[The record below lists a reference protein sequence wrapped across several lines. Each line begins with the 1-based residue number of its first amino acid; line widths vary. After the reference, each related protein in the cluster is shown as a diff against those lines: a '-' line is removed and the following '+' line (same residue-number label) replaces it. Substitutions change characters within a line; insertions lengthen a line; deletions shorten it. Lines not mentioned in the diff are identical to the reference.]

1 MKYTAQDFKSNQ
13 EVRWCPGCGDHS
25 VLASLQRAL
34 PQVAEDLGYSM
45 ERFVFVSGIGCSSRL
60 PYYMN
65 TYGFHGIHGRAT
77 AISTGMKVANPTLS
91 IWQATYRHQ
100 YRPFQQPYLW
110 TDKRSVF
117 PDIPSGQDYQDVAL
131 RHG

>member
-91 IWQATYRHQ
+91 IWQATVSAA
-100 YRPFQQPYLW
+100 
-110 TDKRSVF
+110 TISST
-117 PDIPSGQDYQDVAL
+117 PSGVISTSTSSCSTTVSTD
-131 RHG
+131 

>member
-34 PQVAEDLGYSM
+34 PSVAEELNYSI

-65 TYGFHGIHGRAT
+65 TYGFHSIHGRAT
-77 AISTGMKVANPTLS
+77 AISTGMKVANPEQG
-91 IWQATYRHQ
+91 IFIKKQGNKATKVV
-100 YRPFQQPYLW
+100 L
-110 TDKRSVF
+110 
-117 PDIPSGQDYQDVAL
+117 
-131 RHG
+131 